1 MNLRDFLLG
10 VATGVAVSVLVNE
23 TTNRVS
29 PYMSSDRV
37 LQGIKDEF
45 RKEAPIDA
53 TWIYSKP
60 ETIQHTVG
68 ELPVYRGGISRV
80 VDGATEAFEFTADA
94 RSGVVVD
101 LVRV

>member
-10 VATGVAVSVLVNE
+10 VATGVAVSVLVNQ
-23 TTNRVS
+23 TTERVS

-45 RKEAPIDA
+45 RKESPIDA
-53 TWIYSKP
+53 TWIYAKP
-60 ETIQHTVG
+60 ETIKHTVG

-80 VDGATEAFEFTADA
+80 VEGETESFEFTADA